1 MKVGDLVRI
10 RKGTYRGNRA
20 PKVLQSPTGIVVAM
34 PRSTSGRGF
43 VKVHWSW
50 NIGMMDERWSA
61 LEIINE
67 AR

>member
-1 MKVGDLVRI
+1 MKKGDLVRLK
-10 RKGTYRGNRA
+10 KGAYRGNRE
-20 PKVLQSPTGIVVAM
+20 PKVLQSPTGIVVEV
-34 PRSTSGRGF
+34 PRSTSARRF

-50 NIGMMDERWSA
+50 NIGIMDERWSA